1 MTTTTIANLNYS
13 LASKNY
19 TLIQLCELYVYET
32 CEPIFRNFIHSVENS
47 INHFD
52 EINPTW
58 RKLCKKGLNSAFGYF
73 SKRPHQKS
81 HKICSNIEEFRTL
94 LCNETVTD
102 FRSIGENFLDV
113 DFESKET
120 TSPNCFT
127 NLTIGCYIVNYAK
140 MVVDMKIQDIKEK
153 FPSAKIYMINSD
165 CIYFST
171 LKTVDL
177 KCKS

>member
-1 MTTTTIANLNYS
+1 M
-13 LASKNY
+13 
-19 TLIQLCELYVYET
+19 
-32 CEPIFRNFIHSVENS
+32 
-47 INHFD
+47 
-52 EINPTW
+52 
-58 RKLCKKGLNSAFGYF
+58 
-73 SKRPHQKS
+73 
-81 HKICSNIEEFRTL
+81 
-94 LCNETVTD
+94 TD

-120 TSPNCFT
+120 TSINCFT

-171 LKTVDL
+171 SKTVEM
-177 KCKS
+177 

>member
-1 MTTTTIANLNYS
+1 M
-13 LASKNY
+13 
-19 TLIQLCELYVYET
+19 
-32 CEPIFRNFIHSVENS
+32 
-47 INHFD
+47 
-52 EINPTW
+52 
-58 RKLCKKGLNSAFGYF
+58 
-73 SKRPHQKS
+73 
-81 HKICSNIEEFRTL
+81 
-94 LCNETVTD
+94 TD

-120 TSPNCFT
+120 TSINCFT

-171 LKTVDL
+171 LKTEDLSNVDL
-177 KCKS
+177 NSKKFGEWKCDIKDVSKILAFQALSPFNLNITYESRNGEVKNLAKICGFQMQNLLNEECVNQEIFENFISEALEDK

>member
-1 MTTTTIANLNYS
+1 MNYS
-13 LASKNY
+13 LASKDY
-19 TLIQLCELYVYET
+19 TLIQLCKLYVYET

-47 INHFD
+47 INNFD
-52 EINPTW
+52 ELNPTW
-58 RKLCKKGLNSAFGYF
+58 RKLCKKGLNSAYGYF

-94 LCNETVTD
+94 LSNEKVTD

-120 TSPNCFT
+120 TSTNCFT

-140 MVVDMKIQDIKEK
+140 MVVDMKFQDIKK
-153 FPSAKIYMINSD
+153 NSH
-165 CIYFST
+165 
-171 LKTVDL
+171 LQ
-177 KCKS
+177 KSI